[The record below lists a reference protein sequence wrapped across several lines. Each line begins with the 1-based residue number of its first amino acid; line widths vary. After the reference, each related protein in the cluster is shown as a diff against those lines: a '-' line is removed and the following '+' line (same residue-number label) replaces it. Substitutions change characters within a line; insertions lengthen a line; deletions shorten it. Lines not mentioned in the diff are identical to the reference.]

1 MTYEESMMYIQNTA
15 TTGIRLGLSRMRELC
30 RRLGDPQDQLS
41 FIHIAGTN
49 GKGSTAA
56 YISSILGVN
65 GYLVG
70 RYVSPVVFRY
80 EECIQYEDIEG
91 VHCID
96 KSMLAELI
104 SEAADAA
111 EAMAAEGLERPTVF
125 ELETAV
131 SFLAFVRW
139 QCSVVVLEVGMG
151 GREDATNVV
160 SNVLASVLTPVG
172 KDHMHILGDTM
183 TEIACE
189 KAGII
194 REKGTVISLQ
204 TEPEAAMV
212 IRDVCVEKQ
221 ADLTEVS
228 REDMKLLS
236 MDLRGCVFW
245 YQGENYRTKMTGA
258 YQMMNACLALAVCN
272 CLRER
277 FPLDVEQRILGIR
290 EAYWR
295 GRLEVVCENPLI
307 LVDGAHNESGA
318 KVLAESIQMLLPG
331 RHVHGVMGV
340 FRDKDYEKIVEIMK
354 SVLQDVVTVKAP
366 GDRGLPEEEL
376 AQVWKDAGCGF
387 VESTEAVRDGLN
399 KALAHCG
406 QGDAVVLFGS
416 LSLLGQLNW
425 K

>member
-340 FRDKDYEKIVEIMK
+340 FRDKDYKKIVEIMK

>member
-1 MTYEESMMYIQNTA
+1 
-15 TTGIRLGLSRMRELC
+15 
-30 RRLGDPQDQLS
+30 
-41 FIHIAGTN
+41 
-49 GKGSTAA
+49 
-56 YISSILGVN
+56 
-65 GYLVG
+65 
-70 RYVSPVVFRY
+70 
-80 EECIQYEDIEG
+80 
-91 VHCID
+91 
-96 KSMLAELI
+96 
-104 SEAADAA
+104 
-111 EAMAAEGLERPTVF
+111 
-125 ELETAV
+125 
-131 SFLAFVRW
+131 
-139 QCSVVVLEVGMG
+139 
-151 GREDATNVV
+151 
-160 SNVLASVLTPVG
+160 
-172 KDHMHILGDTM
+172 
-183 TEIACE
+183 
-189 KAGII
+189 
-194 REKGTVISLQ
+194 
-204 TEPEAAMV
+204 
-212 IRDVCVEKQ
+212 
-221 ADLTEVS
+221 
-228 REDMKLLS
+228 
-236 MDLRGCVFW
+236 
-245 YQGENYRTKMTGA
+245 MTGA

-340 FRDKDYEKIVEIMK
+340 FRAKDYQKSVEIMK

-387 VESTEAVRDGLN
+387 VESTEAVQDGLN

>member
-1 MTYEESMMYIQNTA
+1 MTYEESMMYIQSTA

-340 FRDKDYEKIVEIMK
+340 FRDKDYKKIVEIMK